1 MIIFFN
7 YYGAAARLA
16 KTNNVATPL
25 FVASEAPRVPAGVMK
40 IDVSHLAPFGSWSM
54 QGGYEHDCIGAPMEL
69 FVNGG

>member
-1 MIIFFN
+1 
-7 YYGAAARLA
+7 
-16 KTNNVATPL
+16 
-25 FVASEAPRVPAGVMK
+25 MK